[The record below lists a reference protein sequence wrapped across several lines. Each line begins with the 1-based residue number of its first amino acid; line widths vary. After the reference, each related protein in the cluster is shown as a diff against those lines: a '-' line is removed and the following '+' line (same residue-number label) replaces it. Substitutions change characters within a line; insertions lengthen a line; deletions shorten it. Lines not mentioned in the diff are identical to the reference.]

1 MLDTG
6 IQAGI
11 APFTTAPGVD
21 GALVEAYTLYSE
33 PVRRWLAA
41 RTRDDD
47 LAEELTHEAFIRLM
61 GELRRGTQIENPK
74 AWLFHAAG
82 NLLMS
87 HYRHAQVVGRHV
99 PEGPAFDT
107 ASAEAVVLAQEQMEH
122 LHRVLVR
129 LPAEDRRLLVAAGQG
144 EDGPRLAEQAGIS
157 QVALRARLCRAR
169 RRLRDQVSRDAGS
182 CLAASGAWN

>member
-11 APFTTAPGVD
+11 APVTTAPGVD
-21 GALVEAYTLYSE
+21 GTLVEAYTLYSE

-87 HYRHAQVVGRHV
+87 HYRHAQVAGRHV

-144 EDGPRLAEQAGIS
+144 EDGPRSGRAGGH
-157 QVALRARLCRAR
+157 QPGR
-169 RRLRDQVSRDAGS
+169 
-182 CLAASGAWN
+182 AASETVPGTSPPA